1 MSRVVALTG
10 PKGSGKDTVGMVIRQ
25 LYPYYNVRCIA
36 YADPIKNVINE
47 LFDLSNGYGE
57 YDLFKRTELKF
68 ELNGNP
74 RNVSGRH
81 LVREIGMLMRQYDD
95 KQFTKYVRQEIETC
109 SNTIWVV
116 TDMRFDNE
124 YMDLKDLGAKTI
136 KILRPKYHYD
146 GHITERGFD
155 DQLVDHLL
163 MNDGDLDFLQ
173 TRVKIV
179 MDKII
184 EEWRNEAHH
193 GTSE

>member
-25 LYPYYNVRCIA
+25 LYPLYNVRCIA
-36 YADPIKNVINE
+36 YADPIKKVINE
-47 LFDLSNGYGE
+47 LFDLSDGYGE

-74 RNVSGRH
+74 RNISGRH

-109 SNTIWVV
+109 NNTIWVV

-155 DQLVDHLL
+155 DQLVDNLL

-193 GTSE
+193 GT